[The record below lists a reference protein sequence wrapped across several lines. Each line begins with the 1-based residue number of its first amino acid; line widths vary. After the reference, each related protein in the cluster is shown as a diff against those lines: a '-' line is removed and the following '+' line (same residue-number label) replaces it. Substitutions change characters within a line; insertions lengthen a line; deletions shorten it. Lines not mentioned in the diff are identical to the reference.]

1 MPDLQAQD
9 REWGQDRQ
17 WSEAMRA
24 ALAGDGAAYS
34 RLLTSL
40 TPYLRNLCRKAC
52 ARAGLAS
59 SEAEDAVQETLLAIH
74 LKRHT
79 WDSTQKLTPWL
90 AAIARNK
97 IFDAA
102 RRRGRRAETDIADF
116 EDILSSPPETDH
128 FEAEQEKQDALRLLQ
143 QLSGK
148 QREAIEAV
156 SIRGESL
163 RTAAE
168 KLGVTEG
175 ALRVSVH
182 RGLKALAE
190 LYRKT
195 NL

>member
-1 MPDLQAQD
+1 
-9 REWGQDRQ
+9 
-17 WSEAMRA
+17 MRA
-24 ALAGDGAAYS
+24 AMAGDNAVYA

-52 ARAGLAS
+52 ARAGLAAGD
-59 SEAEDAVQETLLAIH
+59 AEDAVQETLLAIH

-79 WDSTQKLTPWL
+79 WDSTQGLTPWIG
-90 AAIARNK
+90 AIARNK
-97 IFDAA
+97 IIDAA

-116 EDILSSPPETDH
+116 EDVLATPPEQED
-128 FEAEQEKQDALRLLQ
+128 FEREQEKQGALRLLG

-163 RTAAE
+163 REAASS
-168 KLGVTEG
+168 LGVTEG

-190 LYRKT
+190 LYRKSS
-195 NL
+195 L

>member
-1 MPDLQAQD
+1 
-9 REWGQDRQ
+9 
-17 WSEAMRA
+17 MRA
-24 ALAGDGAAYS
+24 ALAGDDAAYR
-34 RLLTSL
+34 RLLTAL
-40 TPYLRNLCRKAC
+40 VPFLRRICLKAC
-52 ARAGLAS
+52 ARAGLSAS
-59 SEAEDAVQETLLAIH
+59 DAEDAVQETLLAIH

-79 WDSTQKLTPWL
+79 WDPDQALAPWL

-97 IFDAA
+97 MFDAA

-116 EDILSSPPETDH
+116 EDVLASPAEADG
-128 FEAEQEKQDALRLLQ
+128 FEREMDRQGALRLLE
-143 QLSGK
+143 QLSAR

-163 RTAAE
+163 RDAA
-168 KLGVTEG
+168 KSLGVSEG

-190 LYRKT
+190 LYRKM

>member
-9 REWGQDRQ
+9 RKWSQDRQ
-17 WSEAMRA
+17 WSGAMRA
-24 ALAGDGAAYS
+24 ALAGDGQAYN
-34 RLLTSL
+34 RLLTEL

-52 ARAGLAS
+52 ARLGFGAG
-59 SEAEDAVQETLLAIH
+59 EAEDAVQETLLAIH

-79 WDSTQKLTPWL
+79 WDSTQNLTPWI

-97 IFDAA
+97 IIDSV

-116 EDILSSPPETDH
+116 EDVLSSPPEQED
-128 FEAEQEKQDALRLLQ
+128 FEREQEKQDALRLLD

-163 RTAAE
+163 KSAAVN
-168 KLGVTEG
+168 LGVTEG

-190 LYRKT
+190 LYRKSQS
-195 NL
+195 

>member
-9 REWGQDRQ
+9 REW
-17 WSEAMRA
+17 SAAMRA
-24 ALAGDGAAYS
+24 ALAGDGAAYN
-34 RLLTSL
+34 RLLTAL

-52 ARAGLAS
+52 ARVGLAAG
-59 SEAEDAVQETLLAIH
+59 EAEDAVQETLLAIH

-79 WDSTQKLTPWL
+79 WDSTQSLTPWI

-97 IFDAA
+97 IIDST

-116 EDILSSPPETDH
+116 EDVLSTPPEQED
-128 FEAEQEKQDALRLLQ
+128 FEREQEKQDALRLLD
-143 QLSGK
+143 QLGGK

-163 RTAAE
+163 KIAAV

-190 LYRKT
+190 LYRKSQS
-195 NL
+195 

>member
-1 MPDLQAQD
+1 MPDLLAQD
-9 REWGQDRQ
+9 REW
-17 WSEAMRA
+17 SAAMRA
-24 ALAGDGAAYS
+24 ALAGDGAAYQ
-34 RLLTSL
+34 RLLAAL
-40 TPYLRNLCRKAC
+40 VPYLRNLCRKSC
-52 ARAGLAS
+52 ARAGLSA

-79 WDSTQKLTPWL
+79 WDPDQALTPWL
-90 AAIARNK
+90 SAIARNK
-97 IFDAA
+97 VIDML

-116 EDILSSPPETDH
+116 EDVLAAP
-128 FEAEQEKQDALRLLQ
+128 QEGAGVEREMDRQDALRLLD

-163 RTAAE
+163 RDAA
-168 KLGVTEG
+168 KTLGVTEG

-190 LYRKT
+190 LYRKMSAT
-195 NL
+195 TG

>member
-9 REWGQDRQ
+9 REW
-17 WSEAMRA
+17 SAAMRA

-52 ARAGLAS
+52 ARAGLAA

-79 WDSTQKLTPWL
+79 WDPSQNLVPWI

-97 IFDAA
+97 IIDAA
-102 RRRGRRAETDIADF
+102 RRRGRRAETNIEDF
-116 EDILSSPPETDH
+116 EHALAAPPDTDN
-128 FEAEQEKQDALRLLQ
+128 FEREREKRDALRMLAR
-143 QLSGK
+143 LSGK
-148 QREAIEAV
+148 QRDAIEAV

-163 RTAAE
+163 RVAAGN
-168 KLGVTEG
+168 LGVTEG

-182 RGLKALAE
+182 RGLKTLAA
-190 LYRKT
+190 LYRKA